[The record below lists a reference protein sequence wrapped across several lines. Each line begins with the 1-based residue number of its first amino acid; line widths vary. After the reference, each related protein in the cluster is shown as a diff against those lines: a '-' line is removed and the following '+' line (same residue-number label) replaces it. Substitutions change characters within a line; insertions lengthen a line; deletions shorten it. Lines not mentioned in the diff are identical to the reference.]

1 MNLIEN
7 WREWYRMYS
16 SQALMAIAAIQAAL
30 LALPQV
36 WLQAHIPF
44 TGVAYFDVLVALSLA
59 GAALGQLGR
68 LVKQPDLVREP
79 PKLE

>member
-1 MNLIEN
+1 MQLIDN

-16 SQALMAIAAIQAAL
+16 SQALIVIATIQAAL
-30 LALPQV
+30 LGLPQA

-44 TGVAYFDVLVALSLA
+44 TGVAYFDVLVALSLF

-79 PKLE
+79 PALE